1 MGGTS
6 RWVPPLRWAEKGN
19 QSLVASTSVGEG
31 AMPRPTLLLVV
42 LAVPALALAVAWG
55 LSRSDE
61 RAWQAMLAATNP
73 SVSLER
79 RQAFTLEAACARPEV
94 RQQVAAACARV
105 GRLGLMRGASIA
117 TGVAGLAWLALLACA
132 GPWARRSRALLLR
145 IFKSGL
151 HLTNAFLI
159 LLLTAQAALAV
170 TALYALEAALLGR
183 VHVGILAGIG
193 LAALAGIV
201 TLARASLAIVQ
212 TATTTVIGRKVTEE
226 QSPALWRFVRE
237 TARRA
242 SAVPPHHIVVG
253 LAPSFFVTE
262 ARVGTVDGQLK
273 GRTMFLSLPF
283 SRILTLDELRAI
295 VGHELG
301 HYKGRDTLWSQ
312 RFYPIYRGTVDGLQG
327 LHASIGQ
334 SLGSL
339 ILLPAVALLGYFL
352 ECFAVAES
360 TISRERELAAD
371 RIGAG
376 LVGAPVAAAALVK
389 VHAFAGCWPTVQS
402 GMSEALGQG
411 KAFANTSALFSD
423 LARRQATPAALE
435 GLGERRLQHPTDSHP
450 PLALRL
456 EGLGVPLAGVREA
469 ALQVT
474 PAEPAA
480 TLVADYERLERELT
494 EVEHYLLARQLG
506 LVPAVGAGAGEATP
520 ARPLPFAND
529 AG

>member
-1 MGGTS
+1 
-6 RWVPPLRWAEKGN
+6 
-19 QSLVASTSVGEG
+19 
-31 AMPRPTLLLVV
+31 MPRPTLLLVV

-79 RQAFTLEAACARPEV
+79 RQVFTLEAACARLEI
-94 RQQVAAACARV
+94 RRQVAAPCARV
-105 GRLGLMRGASIA
+105 GRLGLMRGAALA
-117 TGVAGLAWLALLACA
+117 TGAAGVAWLALLALA
-132 GPWARRSRALLLR
+132 GRWARRSRALLLR
-145 IFKSGL
+145 IFKGGL

-170 TALYALEAALLGR
+170 TALWALEAALLGR

-242 SAVPPHHIVVG
+242 
-253 LAPSFFVTE
+253 
-262 ARVGTVDGQLK
+262 RTVDGELK

-283 SRILTLDELRAI
+283 ARILTLDELRAI

-301 HYKGRDTLWSQ
+301 HYKGLDTLWS
-312 RFYPIYRGTVDGLQG
+312 RKFYPIYRGTVDGLQG
-327 LHASIGQ
+327 LHASIGR

-352 ECFAVAES
+352 ECFAVAEN

-371 RIGAG
+371 RVGAG
-376 LVGAPVAAAALVK
+376 LVGAPAAAAALVK
-389 VHAFAGCWPTVQS
+389 VHAFAGCWPTIQS
-402 GMSEALGQG
+402 GMSEALGRG

-423 LARRQATPAALE
+423 LARQQATPAALE
-435 GLGERRLQHPTDSHP
+435 GLGERRLEHPTDSHP

-469 ALQVT
+469 ALQVS

-480 TLVADYERLERELT
+480 TLVADCARIERELT

-506 LVPAVGAGAGEATP
+506 LAPAADAGAGGTTP
-520 ARPLPFAND
+520 AGALPSGTD